1 MRLSIATKVFLGF
14 TLVLLAFIGVSLHAI
29 SRFQAIGQ
37 LLHLVNDGYLPLTRT
52 VTQLEKVHESQ
63 ASDVGKVRDATD
75 PRVRRILV
83 RLARVHFPRAVRE
96 NIGMGRRLLAG
107 ELSRLAEGSERA
119 ALTEA
124 SARLDRIAELHAEY
138 DALAARFFN
147 AVEAEDGEAADGM
160 LSELERAG
168 RRLDREIR
176 LLDLLVSGRVAA
188 AAARA
193 EHAGSDA
200 TWAVILL
207 TLLAAVVGAVV
218 MAIAATAVR
227 PLGRLTESVRKLAAG
242 EAAPRVVLKRR
253 DEVGLLAEEF
263 NRLLQALSDRDERL
277 ERQRADLLRAER
289 LAAVGRIAAQVA
301 HEIRNPLSSVA
312 LNVELLAEESTTG
325 NPDTRR
331 LVTSIGKEVDRLT
344 EITEE
349 YLRFARLPKPELAPM
364 PLGTLLADLLGFLGP
379 TLEERTV
386 TLERRIAGDLPDLLA
401 DEEQLRRAFLN
412 LLRNSID
419 AMPEGGRLRIE
430 ASRIETN
437 PGVVEVRI
445 TDTGAGIPAEV
456 LDRVFDPFFSTK
468 ERGTGLGLAL
478 TQQIVLEHAGRIDV
492 ESHLGEGTTF
502 VLQLP
507 VAAESDSVTAS

>member
-14 TLVLLAFIGVSLHAI
+14 TLVLLAFLGVSLHAI

-37 LLHLVNDGYLPLTRT
+37 LLHLVNEGYLPLTRS

-63 ASDVGKVRDATD
+63 SSDVAKVRDAAD

-83 RLARVHFPRAVRE
+83 RLARVHFPRVVRE
-96 NIGMGRRLLAG
+96 NLTTGRRLLSGDLA
-107 ELSRLAEGSERA
+107 RQAEGGERA
-119 ALTEA
+119 ALSEA
-124 SARLDRIAELHAEY
+124 LARLERIAELHTAY
-138 DALAARFFN
+138 DSLAGRFFG
-147 AVEAEDGEAADGM
+147 AIEAEDAEAADG
-160 LSELERAG
+160 LLTELERSG
-168 RRLDREIR
+168 RRLGREIR
-176 LLDLLVSGRVAA
+176 LLDLLISGRVAA

-193 EHAGSDA
+193 ERAGSDA

-263 NRLLQALSDRDERL
+263 NRLLQALSDRDARL
-277 ERQRADLLRAER
+277 EQQRADLLRAER

-301 HEIRNPLSSVA
+301 HEIRNPLSSVS
-312 LNVELLAEESTTG
+312 LNVELLAEETAAG
-325 NPDTRR
+325 NPDTGR
-331 LVTSIGKEVDRLT
+331 LVVSIGKEVDRLT

-349 YLRFARLPKPELAPM
+349 YLRFARLPEPELAPM
-364 PLGTLLADLLGFLGP
+364 SLKALLSDLLTFLGP
-379 TLEERTV
+379 SLEERSV
-386 TLERRIAGDLPDLLA
+386 DLETRIADDLPDLLA

-412 LLRNSID
+412 LMRNSID
-419 AMPEGGRLRIE
+419 AMPDGGRLRIE
-430 ASRIETN
+430 ASYDAEANTMKT
-437 PGVVEVRI
+437 RI
-445 TDTGAGIPAEV
+445 TDTGAGIPPEV

-478 TQQIVLEHAGRIDV
+478 TQQIVAEHNGRIDV

-507 VAAESDSVTAS
+507 VVGERDSVTAP